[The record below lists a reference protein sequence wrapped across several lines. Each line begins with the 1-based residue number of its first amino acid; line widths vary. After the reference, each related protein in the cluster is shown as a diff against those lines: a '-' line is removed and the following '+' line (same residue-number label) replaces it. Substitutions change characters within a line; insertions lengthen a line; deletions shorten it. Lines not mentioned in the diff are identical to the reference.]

1 MRSWIAICI
10 AWGALATDCIAEEGA
25 LKDDLGTIQ
34 SGIAAVTR
42 KIQAM
47 MQQKEAVTDQ
57 LAGIE
62 NRYGAS
68 AATLKRLHDEIEQKH
83 RQMKLIRQDINLQKD
98 EIALHSNALA
108 AQLRAD
114 FAISRPGKLKLILN
128 RQDLAKANRL
138 VVYHDYLRRQRLK
151 KLSIMQ
157 KSVAGLAEL
166 ESRQREEAMLMER
179 DVEKT
184 RIEQSAL
191 EMLRKERNK
200 LLSELEQDY
209 SSGEQQLDHLKSS
222 ESELKALID
231 EQAQWE
237 ARSLNAAGDAPEP
250 QAGLTP
256 ADAAQQNRPMI
267 DFERLKGRLP
277 WPLAGRAAADAS
289 ELKTIS
295 DGILIDAPE
304 GAEVRAVTRG
314 KVIYAQWLS
323 GYGLLMILDHGHGFM
338 TLYGF
343 NQSLYKRVDEWV
355 EAGDVIAGAG
365 QSGGRSQSGLYF
377 GIRKNGKPV
386 DPLAWYPG

>member
-10 AWGALATDCIAEEGA
+10 AWGVLATDCIAEEGA
-25 LKDDLGTIQ
+25 LKDDLGVIQ

-47 MQQKEAVTDQ
+47 LQQKEAVTQQ
-57 LAGIE
+57 LADIE

-68 AATLKRLHDEIEQKH
+68 AATLKRLRDEIEQKH
-83 RQMKLIRQDINLQKD
+83 RQMKLIRQDIDLQKD
-98 EIALHSNALA
+98 EIAVHSKALA

-151 KLSIMQ
+151 KLSVMQ

-191 EMLRKERNK
+191 EMLRTERNK

-222 ESELKALID
+222 ENELKALID

-237 ARSLNAAGDAPEP
+237 ARLPRAAGDAPEQQGQQVP
-250 QAGLTP
+250 
-256 ADAAQQNRPMI
+256 DAAQQNRPMI

-277 WPLAGRAAADAS
+277 WPLAGRAAPDAS
-289 ELKTIS
+289 ELKNIS

-314 KVIYAQWLS
+314 KVIYAQWLA